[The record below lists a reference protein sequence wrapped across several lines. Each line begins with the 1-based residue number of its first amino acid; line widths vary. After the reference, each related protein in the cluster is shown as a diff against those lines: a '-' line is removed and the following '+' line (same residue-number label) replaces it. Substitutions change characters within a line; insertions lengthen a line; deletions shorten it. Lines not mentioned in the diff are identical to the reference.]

1 MVAEQNVY
9 RYSYRYT
16 FCSIR
21 KEGSMPAAALL
32 RAGEH
37 ATSRSAFYRRANAG
51 AYEKIARGLY
61 LPSDADAA
69 DWDWLEAAGKHP
81 KATLCLTSA
90 LAYYDL
96 TDEIPQALDIAI
108 PRGSRTP
115 ATEGA
120 IAWHLFA
127 ADSFGLGRTTIAIPG
142 SKMRIGIY
150 SPERSIADAFRLR
163 GSLGYELGRD
173 ALRTWLG
180 RGGKPADL
188 LEIASKLPRTR
199 EPLLRTLEVMA

>member
-1 MVAEQNVY
+1 
-9 RYSYRYT
+9 
-16 FCSIR
+16 
-21 KEGSMPAAALL
+21 MPAATLL
-32 RAGEH
+32 RAGDS

-51 AYEKIARGLY
+51 EYERIARGLY

-69 DWDWLEAAGKHP
+69 DWDWLEAAAKHP
-81 KATLCLTSA
+81 EATLCLTSA

-120 IAWHLFA
+120 IAWHHFA
-127 ADSFGLGRTTIAIPG
+127 ADSFGLGRTTITIPG
-142 SKMRIGIY
+142 SNMRIGIY

-163 GSLGYELGRD
+163 GSFGYELGRD
-173 ALRTWLG
+173 ALRRWLD

-199 EPLLRTLEVMA
+199 GPLLRTLEVMT

>member
-1 MVAEQNVY
+1 
-9 RYSYRYT
+9 
-16 FCSIR
+16 
-21 KEGSMPAAALL
+21 MPAGTPL
-32 RAGEH
+32 RASEH
-37 ATSRSAFYRRANAG
+37 TTSRSAFYRRANAG

-61 LPSDADAA
+61 LPSDADTA
-69 DWDWLEAAGKHP
+69 DWDWLGAAARHP

-96 TDEIPQALDIAI
+96 TDEIPQALDVAI
-108 PRGSRTP
+108 PRGSRKP

-120 IAWHLFA
+120 ITWHHFA
-127 ADSFGLGRTTIAIPG
+127 ADSFDLGRTIIAIPG

-173 ALRTWLG
+173 ALRSWLS

-188 LEIASKLPRTR
+188 LEIASQLPRTKA
-199 EPLLRTLEVMA
+199 PLLRTLEVMA

>member
-1 MVAEQNVY
+1 
-9 RYSYRYT
+9 
-16 FCSIR
+16 
-21 KEGSMPAAALL
+21 MPAATPL
-32 RAGEH
+32 RAGERE
-37 ATSRSAFYRRANAG
+37 TSRSAFYRRAKAG
-51 AYEKIARGLY
+51 AYERIARGLY

-69 DWDWLEAAGKHP
+69 DWDWLEAAAKHP
-81 KATLCLTSA
+81 KATVCLTSA

-96 TDEIPQALDIAI
+96 TDQIPQALHVAI
-108 PRGSRTP
+108 PRGSRAP

-120 IAWHLFA
+120 ISWHLFA
-127 ADSFGLGRTTIAIPG
+127 ADSFDVGRTNIAIPG
-142 SKMRIGIY
+142 ASLRIGIY
-150 SPERSIADAFRLR
+150 TAERSIADAFRLR

-199 EPLLRTLEVMA
+199 EPLLRALEVMA

>member
-1 MVAEQNVY
+1 MSKATLV
-9 RYSYRYT
+9 
-16 FCSIR
+16 
-21 KEGSMPAAALL
+21 

-51 AYEKIARGLY
+51 GYEKIARGLY
-61 LPSDADAA
+61 LPADAESA
-69 DWDWLEAAGKHP
+69 DWDWLEAAAKHRR
-81 KATLCLTSA
+81 ATICLTSA

-96 TDEIPQALDIAI
+96 TDEIPQELDVAI
-108 PRGSRTP
+108 PRGGRTP

-120 IAWHLFA
+120 IAWHHFA
-127 ADSFGLGRTTIAIPG
+127 ADSFDLGRTSIAIAG
-142 SKMRIGIY
+142 STMRIGVY
-150 SPERSIADAFRLR
+150 SAERSIADAFRLR

-188 LEIASKLPRTR
+188 LEIASQLPRTKG
-199 EPLLRTLEVMA
+199 PLLSTLEALS

>member
-1 MVAEQNVY
+1 
-9 RYSYRYT
+9 
-16 FCSIR
+16 
-21 KEGSMPAAALL
+21 MPSAKLF
-32 RAGEH
+32 RPGERT
-37 ATSRSAFYRRANAG
+37 TSRSAFYRRANAG

-61 LPSDADAA
+61 LPRDADAA
-69 DWDWLEAAGKHP
+69 DWDWLEAAAKHP
-81 KATLCLTSA
+81 EATLCLTSA

-120 IAWHLFA
+120 IAWHVFA
-127 ADSFGLGRTTIAIPG
+127 VDSFSIGRTTISIPG
-142 SKMRIGIY
+142 ASMRIGIY
-150 SPERSIADAFRLR
+150 SQERSIADAFRLR

-188 LEIASKLPRTR
+188 LKVASKLPRTR
-199 EPLLRTLEVMA
+199 GPLLRTLEALA

>member
-1 MVAEQNVY
+1 
-9 RYSYRYT
+9 
-16 FCSIR
+16 
-21 KEGSMPAAALL
+21 MPDATLL

-61 LPSDADAA
+61 LPSDADTA
-69 DWDWLEAAGKHP
+69 DWDWLEAAARHP

-96 TDEIPQALDIAI
+96 ADEIPQVLDIAI
-108 PRGSRTP
+108 PRGARTP

-120 IAWHLFA
+120 IAWHHFA
-127 ADSFGLGRTTIAIPG
+127 ADSFGLGRTTIVIPG
-142 SKMRIGIY
+142 SDMHIGIY

-173 ALRTWLG
+173 ALRSWLG

-188 LEIASKLPRTR
+188 LEIASQLPRTR
-199 EPLLRTLEVMA
+199 GPLLRTLEAIS

>member
-1 MVAEQNVY
+1 
-9 RYSYRYT
+9 
-16 FCSIR
+16 
-21 KEGSMPAAALL
+21 MPAATPL

-37 ATSRSAFYRRANAG
+37 ATSRSAFYRRANGG
-51 AYEKIARGLY
+51 AYERIARGLY
-61 LPSDADAA
+61 LPSDADSA
-69 DWDWLEAAGKHP
+69 DWDWLEAAAKHP

-90 LAYYDL
+90 LAHYDL
-96 TDEIPQALDIAI
+96 TDEIPKALDVAI

-120 IAWHLFA
+120 IAWHHFA

-142 SKMRIGIY
+142 SDMRIGIY
-150 SPERSIADAFRLR
+150 SPERCIADAFRLR

-173 ALRTWLG
+173 ALRSWLG

-188 LEIASKLPRTR
+188 LEIASRLPRTR
-199 EPLLRTLEVMA
+199 EPLLRTLEIMA

>member
-1 MVAEQNVY
+1 
-9 RYSYRYT
+9 
-16 FCSIR
+16 
-21 KEGSMPAAALL
+21 MPAASPL
-32 RAGEH
+32 RAGDN

-51 AYEKIARGLY
+51 AYERIARGLY
-61 LPSDADAA
+61 LPADAELA
-69 DWDWLEAAGKHP
+69 DWDWLEAAARHP
-81 KATLCLTSA
+81 RATLCLTSA

-96 TDEIPQALDIAI
+96 TDEIPQAVDVAI

-120 IAWHLFA
+120 IAWHHFA
-127 ADSFGLGRTTIAIPG
+127 VDTFDLGRTTTAVPG
-142 SKMRIGIY
+142 SSMRIGIY

-173 ALRTWLG
+173 ALRTWLD
-180 RGGKPADL
+180 RGGRPAGL

-199 EPLLRTLEVMA
+199 GPLLRTLEVMG